1 MQNKS
6 PKQIAIDIV
15 KELDLP
21 VFPCKF
27 NKSPYTM
34 HGYKDATKD
43 LSQINNFWTNFPEA
57 LIGVPTGK
65 ETGLFIVDIDDG
77 KGKSGEETFIYLGL
91 SNPDTVQT
99 ITQSGGRHLIFKY
112 DHSIPQ
118 NSSTSKI
125 GKFIDTK
132 GNGGY
137 VIWAAYGNTKAL
149 STLSIPKDSKN

>member
-43 LSQINNFWTNFPEA
+43 LAQVNSFWTNFPEA

-65 ETGLFIVDIDDG
+65 ETGLFVVDIDEG

-91 SNPDTVQT
+91 S
-99 ITQSGGRHLIFKY
+99 QSKY
-112 DHSIPQ
+112 CPNY
-118 NSSTSKI
+118 NSKWRKT
-125 GKFIDTK
+125 F
-132 GNGGY
+132 NF
-137 VIWAAYGNTKAL
+137 
-149 STLSIPKDSKN
+149 